1 MHKFSEEQLQ
11 FIRKIAPGRY
21 TAEITEMFNKQFNL
35 ELKVSQIKSCKENHN
50 IKSGIDSRF
59 KKGNIPVNKGKRG
72 SMSPEQYEKCKAT
85 MFKKG
90 QVPQNHKP
98 VGSERID
105 RDGYVLVKVAEP
117 NKWRAKHRV
126 LWEKVNGPIPEKH
139 RLIFADGNRQN
150 ITLDNLILVSYAQ
163 TFIMNQKNLFKKDK
177 ELTKAGVTVAK
188 VLDKVNKRK
197 KEM

>member
-1 MHKFSEEQLQ
+1 MHKFTEEQIK
-11 FIRKIAPGRY
+11 FIREIAPGRY
-21 TAEITEMFNKQFNL
+21 AAEITEMVNNRFNL
-35 ELKVSQIKSCKENHN
+35 ELKVSQIETCKRNHK
-50 IKSGIDSRF
+50 IRSGIDCRF
-59 KKGNIPVNKGKRG
+59 QKGNIPANKGKKG

-105 RDGYVLVKVAEP
+105 REGYVLVKVAEP
-117 NKWRAKHRV
+117 NKWRPKHRV

-150 ITLDNLILVSYAQ
+150 IALDNLILVSYAQ
-163 TFIMNQKNLFKKDK
+163 SFIMNQKNLFKNDK
-177 ELTKAGVTVAK
+177 ELTKAGVAVAK

>member
-1 MHKFSEEQLQ
+1 MHKFTEEQIK
-11 FIRKIAPGRY
+11 FIREIASGRY
-21 TAEITEMFNKQFNL
+21 AVEITEMVNKRFNL
-35 ELKVSQIKSCKENHN
+35 ELKVSQIETCKRNHK
-50 IKSGIDSRF
+50 IRSGIDSRF
-59 KKGNIPVNKGKRG
+59 QKGMIPANKGKKG

-90 QVPQNHKP
+90 QAPQNHKP

-105 RDGYVLVKVAEP
+105 REGYVLVKVAEP
-117 NKWRAKHRV
+117 NKWRPKHRV

-150 ITLDNLILVSYAQ
+150 IALDNLILVSYAQ
-163 TFIMNQKNLFKKDK
+163 SFIMNQKNLFKNDK
-177 ELTKAGVTVAK
+177 ELTKAGVAVAK
-188 VLDKVNKRK
+188 VMDKVNKRK